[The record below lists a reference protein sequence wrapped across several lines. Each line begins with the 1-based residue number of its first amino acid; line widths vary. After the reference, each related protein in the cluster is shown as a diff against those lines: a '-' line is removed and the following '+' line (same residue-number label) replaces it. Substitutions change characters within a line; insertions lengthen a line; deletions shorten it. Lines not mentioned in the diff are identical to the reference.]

1 MFRRTRIKRFLVAVA
16 ATGLLAAGCGGGDTD
31 SQPDAAPTSGA
42 EDAGTTT
49 TTTEGA
55 TQPSEATTEN
65 VPESELVEP
74 AEQAPVV
81 QSADHEEEAVE
92 GFPEVEPLEQDVIC
106 GDDLVLLAEFVTDTD
121 NGCRPEMCDDGRT
134 DHGDCQLPPEDEP
147 MTEEEVAELPTE
159 TIPQEEYGL
168 EGCTEVSLG
177 VCDQDGL
184 LFCHD
189 TVEGWTECPGQ
200 PTGDPCEHDASD
212 PLTVAGAS
220 DTGGTTPEI
229 TLASGLYRVDICLS
243 GNDLTTD
250 ESSGF
255 RVYLPPVTDAN
266 NIVVGG
272 VLLTPGDQSQVGGL
286 IVNEESVTSGE
297 WSYEVEVVWSNEAK
311 PVAVVVTVVGGGS
324 WTVSFSTA
332 A

>member
-1 MFRRTRIKRFLVAVA
+1 MFRRTSIKRFLVAVA
-16 ATGLLAAGCGGGDTD
+16 ATGLLAAGCGGGDPE
-31 SQPDAAPTSGA
+31 SQLDAAPTSGA

-55 TQPSEATTEN
+55 MQPSEATTED

-92 GFPEVEPLEQDVIC
+92 GFPEVEPLERDVIC
-106 GDDLVLLAEFVTDTD
+106 GDGLVLLAEFVTDTD

-189 TVEGWTECPGQ
+189 TVEGWNECPGQ
-200 PTGDPCEHDASD
+200 PSEGCTKNDAAAFAYDHLDQPTGNELLSPSLS
-212 PLTVAGAS
+212 PGVWKLTARVCGNDTMTGNPSGFVVSVRGSATIAHIYQESVVDWFGEQS
-220 DTGGTTPEI
+220 FTITEDTGAIEVWVTPE
-229 TLASGLYRVDICLS
+229 
-243 GNDLTTD
+243 GN
-250 ESSGF
+250 GQW
-255 RVYLPPVTDAN
+255 
-266 NIVVGG
+266 VVAFY
-272 VLLTPGDQSQVGGL
+272 P
-286 IVNEESVTSGE
+286 I
-297 WSYEVEVVWSNEAK
+297 A
-311 PVAVVVTVVGGGS
+311 
-324 WTVSFSTA
+324 
-332 A
+332 